1 MQLAEVAGSQKAIQR
16 LEVIRQLNARSGWI
30 NRSLYKLMFSPDLY
44 ILAYERIKSEPGNM
58 TPGTDNETL
67 DGFSMDEINQLV
79 QEMRSEQ
86 YQCKPVRRTYIPK
99 SNGKM
104 RKLGIPC
111 TRDKVVQEVVR
122 LILEAI
128 YDSPHGSHFKDTS
141 HGFRREKSC
150 HSALQEIQRRWT
162 GVTWFVEGDIQN
174 CFDDIDHETLVSII
188 REKIKDERFINL
200 IRKILK
206 AGYQD
211 LDEVRKDSLAGTP
224 QGGIVSPILANIYLH
239 KLDEFVEQLQGEL
252 EKGGKRKHNLEYK
265 RLQDRTLYLAKQGKT
280 RSREYKELGIRM
292 RKLPSMDTED
302 PDFIRVKYIRYADD
316 WIIGVTGPYQ
326 LAKEIK
332 QRVRD
337 FLKTELKLTLSEGK
351 TVITNARTQ
360 EAKFLGYKIRLGR
373 TNREQKQAV
382 TTNGS
387 GKIFKRRSTGS
398 EIVLKAPIEE
408 LISKLHI
415 KGFCDKNGKPIHR
428 APWQLLDE
436 DQIVMLY
443 SSINRGIQQ
452 YYRPTDNWARVQKV
466 QYILKFSLA
475 KTLAGKRKSK
485 TSKVISGGDIKI
497 RMTRKGKEKEIV
509 FYQNHDW
516 TAKRDGF
523 TNSAKVDIVQMNV
536 RLRTRSKLGLP
547 CCICGEED
555 RVQMHHVRHIRKMA
569 EKRAKGFT
577 RVMSALNRK
586 QIPVC
591 ARCHR
596 LIHAGQYDGLSLR
609 QLAYDPRRA
618 SLIWPPVVE
627 VKINREDYPEE
638 KPGRTTQRRKKVKLA
653 QPSAKGLVGA
663 RT

>member
-1 MQLAEVAGSQKAIQR
+1 MLIAEVAGSQTAIER
-16 LEVIRQLNARSGWI
+16 LEVIRQLNARSAWV
-30 NRSLYKLMFSPDLY
+30 NRSLYRLMFSPDMY

-58 TPGTDNETL
+58 TPGTDKETL

-79 QEMRSEQ
+79 QEMRTER

-162 GVTWFVEGDIQN
+162 GITWFVEGDIQN
-174 CFDDIDHETLVSII
+174 CFDDIDHETLVNII
-188 REKIKDERFINL
+188 REKIEDERFINL

-239 KLDEFVEQLQGEL
+239 KLDEFVEQMQCEL

-265 RLQDRTLYLAKQGKT
+265 RLQDRRLYLAKQGKT

-292 RKLPSMDTED
+292 RKLPSMDTRD
-302 PDFIRVKYIRYADD
+302 PDFVRIKYIRYADD
-316 WIIGVTGPYQ
+316 WLIGVTGPYQ
-326 LAKEIK
+326 LAEQIK
-332 QRVRD
+332 QRVSD
-337 FLKTELKLTLSEGK
+337 FLRTELKLTLSEKK

-373 TNREQKQAV
+373 TSKEQKQAH

-387 GKIFKRRSTGS
+387 GKRFKRRSTGS
-398 EIVLKAPIEE
+398 EIVLKAPIDE
-408 LISKLHI
+408 LVTRLKT
-415 KGFCDKNGKPIHR
+415 KGFCDEDGKPIHR

-443 SSINRGIQQ
+443 SSINRGVQQ
-452 YYRPTDNWARVQKV
+452 YYRPVDNWARVQRV
-466 QYILKFSLA
+466 QYILKYSLA
-475 KTLAGKRKSK
+475 KTLAGKRKSRIAR
-485 TSKVISGGDIKI
+485 VINGGEIKI
-497 RMTRKGKEKEIV
+497 RTWRKGKEKEIA

-516 TAKRDGF
+516 ASRRDGF
-523 TNSAKVDIVQMNV
+523 ANSAKVDIVQMNL
-536 RLRTRSKLGLP
+536 RMRTRSKLGLP
-547 CCICGEED
+547 CCICGDAEN
-555 RVQMHHVRHIRKMA
+555 VQMHHVRHIRKMD
-569 EKRAKGFT
+569 EKHERGFI
-577 RVMSALNRK
+577 RVMIALNRK

-591 ARCHR
+591 IRCHR
-596 LIHAGQYDGLSLR
+596 LIHNGQYDGLSLKDF
-609 QLAYDPRRA
+609 AYDPRRRGQQG
-618 SLIWPPVVE
+618 SL
-627 VKINREDYPEE
+627 
-638 KPGRTTQRRKKVKLA
+638 
-653 QPSAKGLVGA
+653 
-663 RT
+663 

>member
-1 MQLAEVAGSQKAIQR
+1 MLIAEVAGSQTAIER
-16 LEVIRQLNARSGWI
+16 LEVIRQLNARSGWV
-30 NRSLYKLMFSPDLY
+30 NRSLYRLMFSPDMY

-58 TPGTDNETL
+58 TPGTDKETL
-67 DGFSMDEINQLV
+67 DGFSMDEINRLV
-79 QEMRSEQ
+79 QEMRTEQ

-128 YDSPHGSHFKDTS
+128 YDSPHGSHFKDAS

-174 CFDDIDHETLVSII
+174 CFDDIDHETLVNII

-211 LDEVRKDSLAGTP
+211 LGEVRKDSLAGTP
-224 QGGIVSPILANIYLH
+224 QGWIVSPILANIYLH
-239 KLDEFVEQLQGEL
+239 KLDEFVEQMQDEL

-265 RLQDRTLYLAKQGKT
+265 RLQDRRLYLAKQGKT
-280 RSREYKELGIRM
+280 RSRAYRELGIRM
-292 RKLPSMDTED
+292 RKLPSMDTRD
-302 PDFIRVKYIRYADD
+302 PDFVRIKYIRYADD
-316 WIIGVTGPYQ
+316 WLIGVTGPYQ
-326 LAKEIK
+326 LAEQLK

-337 FLKTELKLTLSEGK
+337 FLRTELKLTLSEKK

-373 TNREQKQAV
+373 TSKEQKQAY

-387 GKIFKRRSTGS
+387 GKRFKRRSTGS
-398 EIVLKAPIEE
+398 EIVLKAPIDE
-408 LISKLHI
+408 LVTKLKT
-415 KGFCDKNGKPIHR
+415 KGFCDENGKPIHR

-452 YYRPTDNWARVQKV
+452 YYRPVDNWARVQRV
-466 QYILKFSLA
+466 QHILKYSLA

-485 TSKVISGGDIKI
+485 IAKVISGGEIKI
-497 RMTRKGKEKEIV
+497 RTWRKGKEKEIA
-509 FYQNHDW
+509 FYQNHEW
-516 TAKRDGF
+516 TSRRDGF
-523 TNSAKVDIVQMNV
+523 TESAKVDIVQMNL
-536 RLRTRSKLGLP
+536 RMRTRSKLGMP
-547 CCICGEED
+547 CCICGD
-555 RVQMHHVRHIRKMA
+555 ADVVHLHHVRHIRKMD
-569 EKRAKGFT
+569 EKHEKGFI
-577 RVMSALNRK
+577 RVMIALNRK

-591 ARCHR
+591 VRCHR
-596 LIHAGQYDGLSLR
+596 LIHNGQYDGMSLKD
-609 QLAYDPRRA
+609 LAYDPRR
-618 SLIWPPVVE
+618 
-627 VKINREDYPEE
+627 R
-638 KPGRTTQRRKKVKLA
+638 GQ
-653 QPSAKGLVGA
+653 
-663 RT
+663 

>member
-1 MQLAEVAGSQKAIQR
+1 MLIAEVAGSQTAIER
-16 LEVIRQLNARSGWI
+16 LEVIRQLNARSGWV
-30 NRSLYKLMFSPDLY
+30 NRSLYRLMFSPDMY

-58 TPGTDNETL
+58 TPGTDKETL
-67 DGFSMDEINQLV
+67 DGFSMDEINRLV
-79 QEMRSEQ
+79 QEMRTEQ

-128 YDSPHGSHFKDTS
+128 YDSPHGSHFKDAS

-174 CFDDIDHETLVSII
+174 CFDDIDHETLVNII

-211 LDEVRKDSLAGTP
+211 LGEVRKDSLAGTP

-239 KLDEFVEQLQGEL
+239 KLDEFVEQMQDEL

-265 RLQDRTLYLAKQGKT
+265 RLQDRRLYLAKQGKT
-280 RSREYKELGIRM
+280 RSRAYRELGIRM
-292 RKLPSMDTED
+292 RKLPSMDTRD
-302 PDFIRVKYIRYADD
+302 PDFVRIKYIRYADD
-316 WIIGVTGPYQ
+316 WLIGVTGPYQ
-326 LAKEIK
+326 LAEQLK

-337 FLKTELKLTLSEGK
+337 FLRTELKLTLSEKK

-373 TNREQKQAV
+373 TSKEQKQAY

-387 GKIFKRRSTGS
+387 GKRFKRRSTGS
-398 EIVLKAPIEE
+398 EIVLKAPIDE
-408 LISKLHI
+408 LVTKLKT
-415 KGFCDKNGKPIHR
+415 KGFCDENGKPIHR

-452 YYRPTDNWARVQKV
+452 YYRPVDNWARVQRV
-466 QYILKFSLA
+466 QHILKYSLA

-485 TSKVISGGDIKI
+485 IAKVISGGEIKI
-497 RMTRKGKEKEIV
+497 RTWRKGKEKEIA
-509 FYQNHDW
+509 FYQNHEW
-516 TAKRDGF
+516 TSRRDGF
-523 TNSAKVDIVQMNV
+523 TESAKVDIVQMNL
-536 RLRTRSKLGLP
+536 RMRTRSKLGMP
-547 CCICGEED
+547 CCICGD
-555 RVQMHHVRHIRKMA
+555 ADVVHLHHVRHIRKMD
-569 EKRAKGFT
+569 EKHEKGFI
-577 RVMSALNRK
+577 RVMIALNRK

-591 ARCHR
+591 VRCHR
-596 LIHAGQYDGLSLR
+596 LIHNGQYDGMSLKD
-609 QLAYDPRRA
+609 LAYDPRR
-618 SLIWPPVVE
+618 
-627 VKINREDYPEE
+627 R
-638 KPGRTTQRRKKVKLA
+638 GQ
-653 QPSAKGLVGA
+653 
-663 RT
+663 

>member
-1 MQLAEVAGSQKAIQR
+1 MLIAEVVGSQTAIER
-16 LEVIRQLNARSGWI
+16 LEVIRQLNARSGWV
-30 NRSLYKLMFSPDLY
+30 NRSLYRLMFSPDMY

-58 TPGTDNETL
+58 TPGTDKETL
-67 DGFSMDEINQLV
+67 DGFSMDEINRLV
-79 QEMRSEQ
+79 QEMQTEK

-99 SNGKM
+99 SNGKK

-111 TRDKVVQEVVR
+111 IRDKVVQEVIR
-122 LILEAI
+122 LILEAV

-162 GVTWFVEGDIQN
+162 GVVWFVEGDIQN
-174 CFDDIDHETLVSII
+174 CFDDIDHETLVNII

-239 KLDEFVEQLQGEL
+239 KLDEFIEHMQGEL

-265 RLQDRTLYLAKQGKT
+265 RLQDRRLYLAKQGKT
-280 RSREYKELGIRM
+280 RSRAYRELGVRM
-292 RKLPSMDTED
+292 RKLPSMDTRD
-302 PDFIRVKYIRYADD
+302 PDFVRIKYIRYADD
-316 WIIGVTGPYQ
+316 WLIGVTGPYQ
-326 LAKEIK
+326 LAEQIK

-337 FLKTELKLTLSEGK
+337 FLKTKLKLTLSEKK

-373 TNREQKQAV
+373 TNKEQKQTN

-387 GKIFKRRSTGS
+387 GKRFKRRSTGS
-398 EIVLKAPIEE
+398 EIVLKAPMDE
-408 LISKLHI
+408 LVTRLKT
-415 KGFCDKNGKPIHR
+415 KGFCDEDGKPIHR

-452 YYRPTDNWARVQKV
+452 YYRPVDNWARVQRV
-466 QYILKFSLA
+466 QYILKYSLA
-475 KTLAGKRKSK
+475 KTLAGKRKSRIA
-485 TSKVISGGDIKI
+485 KVINGGEIKI
-497 RMTRKGKEKEIV
+497 RTWRKGKEKEIA

-516 TAKRDGF
+516 TSRRDGF
-523 TNSAKVDIVQMNV
+523 ANSAKVDIVQMNL
-536 RLRTRSKLGLP
+536 RMRTRSKLGLP
-547 CCICGEED
+547 CCICGDEE
-555 RVQMHHVRHIRKMA
+555 RVQMHHVRHIRKMDQRY
-569 EKRAKGFT
+569 EKGFIK
-577 RVMSALNRK
+577 VMIALNRK

-591 ARCHR
+591 ARCHK
-596 LIHAGQYDGLSLR
+596 LIHDGQYDGMSLKD
-609 QLAYDPRRA
+609 LAYDPRRR
-618 SLIWPPVVE
+618 STKVQPV
-627 VKINREDYPEE
+627 
-638 KPGRTTQRRKKVKLA
+638 A
-653 QPSAKGLVGA
+653 QNN
-663 RT
+663 

>member
-1 MQLAEVAGSQKAIQR
+1 MLIAEVAESQTAIER

-30 NRSLYKLMFSPDLY
+30 NRSLYRLMFSPDMY

-58 TPGTDNETL
+58 TPGTDKETL
-67 DGFSMDEINQLV
+67 DGFSMDEINRIV
-79 QEMRSEQ
+79 QEMRTEQ

-128 YDSPHGSHFKDTS
+128 YDSPNGSHFKDTS

-174 CFDDIDHETLVSII
+174 CFDDIDHETLVNII
-188 REKIKDERFINL
+188 RGKIGDERFINL

-239 KLDEFVEQLQGEL
+239 KLDEFVEQMRDEL

-265 RLQDRTLYLAKQGKT
+265 RLQERRLYLAKQGKT
-280 RSREYKELGIRM
+280 RSRAYRELGIRM
-292 RKLPSMDTED
+292 RKLPSMDTRD
-302 PDFIRVKYIRYADD
+302 PDFVRIKYIRYADD
-316 WIIGVTGPYQ
+316 WLIGVTGPYQ
-326 LAKEIK
+326 LAEQIK

-337 FLKTELKLTLSEGK
+337 FLRTELKLTLSEKK

-373 TNREQKQAV
+373 TSKEQKQAF

-387 GKIFKRRSTGS
+387 GKRFKRRSTGS
-398 EIVLKAPIEE
+398 EIVLKAPVDE
-408 LISKLHI
+408 LVAKLKT
-415 KGFCDKNGKPIHR
+415 KGFCDENGKPIHR

-452 YYRPTDNWARVQKV
+452 YYRPVDNWARVQKV
-466 QYILKFSLA
+466 QYILKYSLA
-475 KTLAGKRKSK
+475 MTLAGKRKSRIAR
-485 TSKVISGGDIKI
+485 VISGGEIKI
-497 RMTRKGKEKEIV
+497 RTWRKGKEKEIA

-516 TAKRDGF
+516 TSRRDGF
-523 TNSAKVDIVQMNV
+523 TNSAKVDIVQMNL
-536 RLRTRSKLGLP
+536 RMRTRSKLGMP
-547 CCICGEED
+547 CCICGDAEN
-555 RVQMHHVRHIRKMA
+555 VQMHHIRHIRKMD
-569 EKRAKGFT
+569 ERHETGFI
-577 RVMSALNRK
+577 RVMIALNRK

-596 LIHAGQYDGLSLR
+596 LIHNGQYDGMSLKD
-609 QLAYDPRRA
+609 LAYDPRRR
-618 SLIWPPVVE
+618 S
-627 VKINREDYPEE
+627 
-638 KPGRTTQRRKKVKLA
+638 Q
-653 QPSAKGLVGA
+653 
-663 RT
+663 

>member
-1 MQLAEVAGSQKAIQR
+1 MQTAEVAGNQKAIKR
-16 LEVIRQLNARSGWI
+16 LEVIRQLNARSGWV
-30 NRSLYKLMFSPDLY
+30 NRSLYRLMFSPDMY

-58 TPGTDNETL
+58 TPGTDKETL
-67 DGFSMDEINQLV
+67 DGFSMDEINRLV
-79 QEMRSEQ
+79 QEMRTEK

-128 YDSPHGSHFKDTS
+128 YDSPHGSYFKDTS

-150 HSALQEIQRRWT
+150 HSALQDIQRRWT

-174 CFDDIDHETLVSII
+174 CFDDIDHETLVNII
-188 REKIKDERFINL
+188 REKIEDERFINL

-239 KLDEFVEQLQGEL
+239 KLDEFVEQMQREL
-252 EKGGKRKHNLEYK
+252 EKGEKRRHNLEYK
-265 RLQDRTLYLAKQGKT
+265 RLQDRRLYLAKQGKT
-280 RSREYKELGIRM
+280 RSRAYRELGIRM
-292 RKLPSMDTED
+292 RKLPSMDTKD
-302 PDFIRVKYIRYADD
+302 PNFVRIKYIRYADD
-316 WIIGVTGPYQ
+316 WLIGVTGSHH
-326 LAKEIK
+326 LAEQIK

-337 FLKTELKLTLSEGK
+337 FLRTELKLTLSEKK

-360 EAKFLGYKIRLGR
+360 EAKFLGYRIRLGR
-373 TNREQKQAV
+373 TSKEQKQAF

-387 GKIFKRRSTGS
+387 GKRFKRRSTGS
-398 EIVLKAPIEE
+398 EIVLKAPIDE
-408 LISKLHI
+408 LIARLKT
-415 KGFCDKNGKPIHR
+415 KGFCDEKGKPIHR

-452 YYRPTDNWARVQKV
+452 YYRPVDNWARVQRI
-466 QYILKFSLA
+466 QYILKYSLA

-485 TSKVISGGDIKI
+485 IAKVINGGEIKI
-497 RMTRKGKEKEIV
+497 RTWRKGKEKELA

-516 TAKRDGF
+516 TSRRDGF
-523 TNSAKVDIVQMNV
+523 TQIAKVDIVQMNL
-536 RLRTRSKLGLP
+536 RMRTRSKLGLP
-547 CCICGEED
+547 CCICD
-555 RVQMHHVRHIRKMA
+555 DPDMVQMHHVRHIRKMD
-569 EKRAKGFT
+569 EKHEKGFI
-577 RVMSALNRK
+577 RVMIALNRK

-591 ARCHR
+591 VRCHKQ
-596 LIHAGQYDGLSLR
+596 IHSGQYDGMSLKD
-609 QLAYDPRRA
+609 LAYDPRR
-618 SLIWPPVVE
+618 
-627 VKINREDYPEE
+627 R
-638 KPGRTTQRRKKVKLA
+638 G
-653 QPSAKGLVGA
+653 QPTKATPSG
-663 RT
+663 

>member
-1 MQLAEVAGSQKAIQR
+1 MLIAEVAESQTAIER

-30 NRSLYKLMFSPDLY
+30 NRSLYRLMFSPDMY

-58 TPGTDNETL
+58 TPGTDKETL
-67 DGFSMDEINQLV
+67 DGFSMDEINRIV
-79 QEMRSEQ
+79 QEMRTEQ

-128 YDSPHGSHFKDTS
+128 YDSPNGSHFKDTS

-174 CFDDIDHETLVSII
+174 CFDDIDHETLVNII
-188 REKIKDERFINL
+188 RGKIGDERFINL

-239 KLDEFVEQLQGEL
+239 KLDEFVEQMRDEL

-265 RLQDRTLYLAKQGKT
+265 RLQERRLYLAKQGKT
-280 RSREYKELGIRM
+280 RSRAYRELGIRM
-292 RKLPSMDTED
+292 RKLPSMDTRD
-302 PDFIRVKYIRYADD
+302 PDFVRIKYIRYADD
-316 WIIGVTGPYQ
+316 WLIGVTGPYQ
-326 LAKEIK
+326 LAEQIK

-337 FLKTELKLTLSEGK
+337 FLRTELKLTLSEKK

-373 TNREQKQAV
+373 TSKEQKQAF

-387 GKIFKRRSTGS
+387 GKRFKRRSTGS
-398 EIVLKAPIEE
+398 EIVLKAPVDE
-408 LISKLHI
+408 LVAKLKT
-415 KGFCDKNGKPIHR
+415 KGFCDENGKPIHR

-452 YYRPTDNWARVQKV
+452 YYRPVDNWARVQKV
-466 QYILKFSLA
+466 QYILKYSLA
-475 KTLAGKRKSK
+475 MTLAGKRKSRIAR
-485 TSKVISGGDIKI
+485 VISGGEIKI
-497 RMTRKGKEKEIV
+497 RTWRKGKEKEIA

-516 TAKRDGF
+516 TSRRDGF
-523 TNSAKVDIVQMNV
+523 TNSAKVDIVQM
-536 RLRTRSKLGLP
+536 
-547 CCICGEED
+547 
-555 RVQMHHVRHIRKMA
+555 HHIRHIRKMD
-569 EKRAKGFT
+569 ERHETGFI
-577 RVMSALNRK
+577 RVMIALNRK

-596 LIHAGQYDGLSLR
+596 LIHNGQYDGMSLKD
-609 QLAYDPRRA
+609 LAYDPRRR
-618 SLIWPPVVE
+618 S
-627 VKINREDYPEE
+627 
-638 KPGRTTQRRKKVKLA
+638 Q
-653 QPSAKGLVGA
+653 
-663 RT
+663 